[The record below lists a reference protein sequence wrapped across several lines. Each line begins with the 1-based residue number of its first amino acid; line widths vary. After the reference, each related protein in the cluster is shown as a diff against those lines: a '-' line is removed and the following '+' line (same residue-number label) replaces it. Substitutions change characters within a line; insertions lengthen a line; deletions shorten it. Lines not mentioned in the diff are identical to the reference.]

1 MDMKTFLRQAT
12 PAERERL
19 ASAVGSSVG
28 YLYLIGGSH
37 RRPGP
42 KLCKALAAAEPKLTL
57 HELRP
62 DIWMP
67 PTNLRRST
75 DLGGELRRSG
85 GRQPASPAQVFD
97 TVPGRAVVVGKFE
110 GSDDH

>member
-12 PAERERL
+12 PAERESL

-28 YLYLIGGSH
+28 YLYLIGGGH

-42 KLCKALAAAEPKLTL
+42 KLCKALALAESRLTL

-67 PTNLRRST
+67 PANPQ
-75 DLGGELRRSG
+75 E
-85 GRQPASPAQVFD
+85 
-97 TVPGRAVVVGKFE
+97 K
-110 GSDDH
+110 

>member
-12 PAERERL
+12 PMERESL

-28 YLYLIGGSH
+28 YLYLIGGGH

-42 KLCKALAAAEPKLTL
+42 KLCKALASAEPRLTL

-62 DIWMP
+62 DIWFP
-67 PTNLRRST
+67 S
-75 DLGGELRRSG
+75 
-85 GRQPASPAQVFD
+85 
-97 TVPGRAVVVGKFE
+97 
-110 GSDDH
+110 H